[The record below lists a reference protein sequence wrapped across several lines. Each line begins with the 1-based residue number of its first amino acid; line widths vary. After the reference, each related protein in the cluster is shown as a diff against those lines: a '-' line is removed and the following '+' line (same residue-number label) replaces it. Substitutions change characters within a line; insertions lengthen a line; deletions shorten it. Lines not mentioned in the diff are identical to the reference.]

1 MINNQGKNGKN
12 IEFALSYEEVAIIGL
27 QKWEGCT
34 SV

>member
-1 MINNQGKNGKN
+1 MINNQKVKRKN
-12 IEFALSYEEVAIIGL
+12 IESAAGYEEVAIIGL